1 MRKWIALLLMALLLL
16 TGCGR
21 KGKPLFEPVYFYY
34 PRTEYDYG
42 SADSVIT
49 WEAMDGTGHM
59 EDWAYLMGEYF
70 SGPIDEALE
79 NPFPPG
85 TELLS
90 AGLEGETFCLELSR
104 EALAL
109 PEYEFSLGCAC
120 LSMTFFELTQ
130 AQQVVVTC
138 GPRQLTIPR
147 DGTLLLDDHW
157 PQQRNAS
164 HPTGEGR
171 NRGKHDNTT

>member
-79 NPFPPG
+79 NPFPRGRSSCPLDWRGRPSAWSCPG
-85 TELLS
+85 KPWR
-90 AGLEGETFCLELSR
+90 CR
-104 EALAL
+104 
-109 PEYEFSLGCAC
+109 
-120 LSMTFFELTQ
+120 SMNFPW
-130 AQQVVVTC
+130 AA
-138 GPRQLTIPR
+138 P
-147 DGTLLLDDHW
+147 
-157 PQQRNAS
+157 A
-164 HPTGEGR
+164 
-171 NRGKHDNTT
+171 